1 MRTTENSSQG
11 LFLRATSL
19 RGLPLSHRQA
29 NAGTVTGLIYDHI
42 RKQVTHLKLASR
54 VDGEMAAVPLREVDF
69 RRVGQNELRVPALNV
84 WEKLPETYPPVDK
97 LTVKSQSRTDTV
109 FVHDVWF
116 NPQTGKI
123 DSYELGLLPRKAS
136 SMPSLCV
143 KASQVA
149 FEDGQLLAAD
159 DLLIALSATFN
170 FSVGLSRPLA
180 RWSTAYTDHLA

>member
-1 MRTTENSSQG
+1 M
-11 LFLRATSL
+11 
-19 RGLPLSHRQA
+19 
-29 NAGTVTGLIYDHI
+29 TGLIYDHVG
-42 RKQVTHLKLASR
+42 KKVTHLKLASR
-54 VDGEMAAVPLREVDF
+54 VNGEVLAVPLSEVDF
-69 RRVGQNELRVPALNV
+69 QHMDQNELQVSAIRA
-84 WEKLPETYPPVDK
+84 WQKLPEAHPPVDK
-97 LTVKSQSRTDTV
+97 LTVKSHSRTDTV

-143 KASQVA
+143 KASQLA

-159 DLLIALSATFN
+159 ELLGALSATFN
-170 FSVGLSRPLA
+170 LSVGLSRPLA

>member
-19 RGLPLSHRQA
+19 RGLQLSHRSQ
-29 NAGTVTGLIYDHI
+29 NAGTVTGLIYDHVG
-42 RKQVTHLKLASR
+42 KKVTHVKLASR
-54 VDGEMAAVPLREVDF
+54 ANGEVVAVPLSEVDF
-69 RRVGQNELRVPALNV
+69 ERMDQNDLQLEALRA

-97 LTVKSQSRTDTV
+97 LTVKSHSRTETV

-116 NPQTGKI
+116 NPHTGRI

-143 KASQVA
+143 KATQLA
-149 FEDGQLLAAD
+149 FEDGQLLAPD
-159 DLLIALSATFN
+159 ELLAALSATFSL
-170 FSVGLSRPLA
+170 SVGLSRPLA